1 MALPV
6 DFTFNISPE
15 WLIEKMPTNQVT
27 DKFLSYKSAQWAP
40 DSVCLICQRRFAT
53 SIYHDAPHF
62 PRRRMLHL
70 SWHSEPTTLQQLW
83 ALWSSTLRFPQ
94 PHDCFRVGFICLS
107 FTHHCLQLPFF
118 FFYNCQISGYH
129 IKHINS
135 TALWKT
141 IIFTLQKI
149 CICRLSN
156 TKNTYFNKVPS

>member
-1 MALPV
+1 MALPI

-62 PRRRMLHL
+62 SRQCMLHL

-107 FTHHCLQLPFF
+107 FTHHCLQLPFLF
-118 FFYNCQISGYH
+118 VQLSNI
-129 IKHINS
+129 
-135 TALWKT
+135 
-141 IIFTLQKI
+141 
-149 CICRLSN
+149 RLSYKAYKLYSFM
-156 TKNTYFNKVPS
+156 KNNYIHSAKNMHL